1 MRHSR
6 WIITRE
12 GLTWRTKVTPTIPI
26 KRRFFVTP
34 LKTLISS
41 GFRALNSLNIWKFW
55 WIERFIICNK
65 NKRPSTSYI
74 NWYVNLRSSGSRS
87 HVNYCNPLVHSTL
100 IPRTHSLYFFKFC
113 TYLAE
118 DKRIEYH
125 GILHIHGM
133 LPGVIVQPKY
143 TNALEVENQKDSNL
157 IQSLRRVK
165 DK

>member
-1 MRHSR
+1 MNNHKGRTHLKNKGYSNYSHKEAVFRHSAEDIDFIR
-6 WIITRE
+6 LSSIE
-12 GLTWRTKVTPTIPI
+12 LVEY
-26 KRRFFVTP
+26 
-34 LKTLISS
+34 LKILMD
-41 GFRALNSLNIWKFW
+41 R
-55 WIERFIICNK
+55 RFIICNK

-100 IPRTHSLYFFKFC
+100 IPRTHSLFFFKFC